1 MQQEF
6 IEYVLLTKLQAARVY
21 MQDQYLFHY
30 TLGGQDT
37 HNASEHEIEKSQ
49 SQEELSDRSFWKCFT
64 SQIWG
69 LDRMSSSALQ

>member
-6 IEYVLLTKLQAARVY
+6 IEYVLLAKLQAARVN

-37 HNASEHEIEKSQ
+37 HNASEHMRWKKVS
-49 SQEELSDRSFWKCFT
+49 LKRSFLIEASGNVSPHKY
-64 SQIWG
+64 G
-69 LDRMSSSALQ
+69 D